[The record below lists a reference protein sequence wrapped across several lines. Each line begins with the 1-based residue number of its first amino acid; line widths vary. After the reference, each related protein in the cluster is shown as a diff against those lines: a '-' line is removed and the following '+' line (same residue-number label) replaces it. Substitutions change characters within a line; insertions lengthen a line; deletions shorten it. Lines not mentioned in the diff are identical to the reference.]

1 MDDANSTDES
11 LDNESEFEQS
21 EDSSFEENL
30 SDTDNTDQVKNCWD
44 DDNEM
49 TTYNKWKWNSFIRN
63 RVDR

>member
-21 EDSSFEENL
+21 EDFSSEENL
-30 SDTDNTDQVKNCWD
+30 SDTDNTDQVKHLFYGTKFEFLLFIFWD

-49 TTYNKWKWNSFIRN
+49 TT
-63 RVDR
+63 